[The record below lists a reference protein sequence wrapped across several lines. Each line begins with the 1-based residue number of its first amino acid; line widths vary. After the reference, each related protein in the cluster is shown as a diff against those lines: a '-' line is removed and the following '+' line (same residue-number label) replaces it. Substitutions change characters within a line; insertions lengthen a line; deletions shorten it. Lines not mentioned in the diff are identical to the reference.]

1 MPLRTAN
8 QTEKNM
14 KITKVETFQVSVP
27 STGDYKMAR
36 GTHDSLRS
44 FVVRIHTDE
53 GIVGAGEAHQG
64 VSGYSPETT
73 ATMDAVVSQ
82 VYGPLLVGRE
92 LAAVEQIAVD
102 LGIARRG
109 NLFARCAVEMALFD
123 ALGRARGQSIVAML
137 GGPVRTR
144 LELSGSI
151 GIDEPSVMAE
161 KAATMVAAGYRTI
174 KVKVGTPDMAKDLER
189 VRAVRKAVGDAV
201 AIRLDA
207 NSGFLPADALT
218 FIRGLADLA
227 IEYLEQPV
235 AAEHWDAMAKLTRL
249 GIVPILADESVHTP
263 EDAYRLIAAGAA
275 DAIKIKISKVGG
287 YIPARK
293 IIDIAEA
300 AGIKLVIGQGICSS
314 LEAAAEAHLACA
326 YPHVCPVAEMVGPT
340 KLKGDLVEPPLDLGS
355 GYLELP
361 EGPGLGVELSAGAL
375 KQYTICPQVAP
386 AERVKA

>member
-1 MPLRTAN
+1 
-8 QTEKNM
+8 M

-27 STGDYKMAR
+27 SKGDYKMAR
-36 GTHDSLRS
+36 GTHDSLRTL
-44 FVVRIHTDE
+44 VVRIHTDA
-53 GIVGAGEAHQG
+53 GIVGCGEAHQG
-64 VSGYSPETT
+64 VAGYSPETT
-73 ATMDAVVSQ
+73 ATMDAVVSG

-92 LAAVEQIAVD
+92 LAAVEQLALD

-123 ALGRARGQSIVAML
+123 ALGRARGLPVVTML
-137 GGPVRTR
+137 GGPVRIR

-151 GIDEPSVMAE
+151 GIDEPEVMAQ

-174 KVKVGTPDMAKDLER
+174 KVKVGMPDIAADLER
-189 VRAVRKAVGDAV
+189 VRAVRKAVGDTV

-207 NSGFLPADALT
+207 NSGYSPADALT

-235 AAEHWDAMAKLTRL
+235 AAEHIDAMAKLTRL

-263 EDAYRLIAAGAA
+263 EDAYRFISAGAT

-287 YIPARK
+287 YINARK
-293 IIDIAEA
+293 IIDIAES

-326 YPHVCPVAEMVGPT
+326 YPHVHPVAEMVGPT

-361 EGPGLGVELSAGAL
+361 AGPGLGVEFSMKAIR
-375 KQYTICPQVAP
+375 QYTMGSARPAP
-386 AERVKA
+386 VNA

>member
-1 MPLRTAN
+1 
-8 QTEKNM
+8 M
-14 KITKVETFQVSVP
+14 KISKVETFQISVP
-27 STGDYKMAR
+27 SKGDYKMAR
-36 GTHDSLRS
+36 GTHDSLRTLA
-44 FVVRIHTDE
+44 VRIHTDC
-53 GIVGAGEAHQG
+53 GIVGCGEAHQG
-64 VSGYSPETT
+64 VAGYSPETT
-73 ATMDAVVSQ
+73 ATMDAVVSG

-92 LAAVEQIAVD
+92 LEGVEQLALALSV
-102 LGIARRG
+102 ARRG

-123 ALGRARGQSIVAML
+123 ALGRARGLPIVAML

-151 GIDEPSVMAE
+151 GIDEPEVMAQ

-174 KVKVGTPDMAKDLER
+174 KVKVGMPDIAADLDR
-189 VRAVRKAVGDAV
+189 VRAVRKAVGEAV

-207 NSGFLPADALT
+207 NSGYSPADALT

-235 AAEHWDAMAKLTRL
+235 AAEHIDAMAKLTRL

-263 EDAYRLIAAGAA
+263 EDAYRFISAGAT

-287 YIPARK
+287 YINARK
-293 IIDIAEA
+293 IIDIAES

-326 YPHVCPVAEMVGPT
+326 YPHVHHVAEMVGPT
-340 KLKGDLVEPPLDLGS
+340 KLKGDLVVPPLDLS
-355 GYLELP
+355 RGYLELP
-361 EGPGLGVELSAGAL
+361 TGPGLGIEFSMKAI
-375 KQYTICPQVAP
+375 KQYTIGAVQTTPVLA
-386 AERVKA
+386 

>member
-1 MPLRTAN
+1 
-8 QTEKNM
+8 M

-27 STGDYKMAR
+27 SKGDYKMAR

-44 FVVRIHTDE
+44 LVVRIHTDE
-53 GIVGAGEAHQG
+53 GIVGSGEAHQG
-64 VSGYSPETT
+64 VAGYSPETT
-73 ATMDAVVSQ
+73 GTMDVVVSQ

-92 LAAVEQIAVD
+92 LVAVEQLSAD

-123 ALGRARGQSIVAML
+123 ALGRARGLPVVAML

-151 GIDEPSVMAE
+151 GIDEPAVMAE

-174 KVKVGTPDMAKDLER
+174 KVKVGMPDIAADLNR

-207 NSGFLPADALT
+207 NSGYSPADALT
-218 FIRGLADLA
+218 FIRGLEDLA
-227 IEYLEQPV
+227 IDYLEQPV
-235 AAEHWDAMAKLTRL
+235 AAEHIDAMAKLTRL

-263 EDAYRLIAAGAA
+263 EDAYRFISAGAA

-293 IIDIAEA
+293 IIDIAES

-326 YPHVCPVAEMVGPT
+326 YPHVNPIAEMVGPT

-361 EGPGLGVELSAGAL
+361 EGPGLGIELSLKAL
-375 KQYTICPQVAP
+375 KQYTIGAAKP
-386 AERVKA
+386 ALMKA

>member
-1 MPLRTAN
+1 
-8 QTEKNM
+8 M

-27 STGDYKMAR
+27 NKGDYKMAR

-44 FVVRIHTDE
+44 LVVRIHTDE
-53 GIVGAGEAHQG
+53 GIVGSGEAHQG
-64 VSGYSPETT
+64 VAGYSSETT
-73 ATMDAVVSQ
+73 GTMDAVVSQ

-92 LAAVEQIAVD
+92 LAAVEQLSAE

-109 NLFARCAVEMALFD
+109 NLFARCAVEIALFD
-123 ALGRARGQSIVAML
+123 ALGRARGLSVAAVL
-137 GGPVRTR
+137 GGPVRAR

-151 GIDEPSVMAE
+151 GIDTPEVMAQ

-174 KVKVGTPDMAKDLER
+174 KVKVGMPDIAADLQR

-207 NSGFLPADALT
+207 NSGYSPADALT
-218 FIRGLADLA
+218 FTRGLEDLA

-235 AAEHWDAMAKLTRL
+235 AAEHIDAMAKLTRL

-263 EDAYRLIAAGAA
+263 EDAYRFISAGAT

-293 IIDIAEA
+293 IIDIAES

-326 YPHVCPVAEMVGPT
+326 YPHVHPVAEMVGPT

-361 EGPGLGVELSAGAL
+361 QGPGLGVELSMKAIR
-375 KQYTICPQVAP
+375 QYTMGAARPAP
-386 AERVKA
+386 VNA

>member
-1 MPLRTAN
+1 
-8 QTEKNM
+8 M
-14 KITKVETFQVSVP
+14 KITRVEAIRVKIP
-27 STGDYKMAR
+27 NKGDYRMAR
-36 GTHDSLRS
+36 GVHDAMRS
-44 FVVRIHTDE
+44 VVVKIHTDT
-53 GIVGAGEAHQG
+53 GVTGVGEAHQG
-64 VSGYSPETT
+64 VSGYSSETLG
-73 ATMDAVVSQ
+73 TMDAVISE

-92 LAAVEQIAVD
+92 LDAVE
-102 LGIARRG
+102 GISAEIGLSRRG
-109 NLFARCAVEMALFD
+109 NLFARCAVETALFD
-123 ALGRARGQSIVAML
+123 ALGRARNLPIVTML
-137 GGPVRTR
+137 GGPIRRR

-151 GIDEPSVMAE
+151 GIDDPSMMAE
-161 KAATMVAAGYRTI
+161 KAATLVTAGYRTI
-174 KVKVGTPDMAKDLER
+174 KVKVGTSNIAQDLAC

-207 NSGFLPADALT
+207 NAGWSYTDALT
-218 FIRGLADLA
+218 FVRGLGDLG

-235 AAEHWDAMAKLTRL
+235 AAEHLDGMVKLARL

-263 EDAYRLIAAGAA
+263 DDAYRVISAGAV

-293 IIDIAEA
+293 IVDICEA

-355 GYLELP
+355 GHLELP
-361 EGPGLGVELSAGAL
+361 DGPGLGVTLSDAAL
-375 KQYTICPQVAP
+375 KRYTVGPESAP
-386 AERVKA
+386 TGKSAATV

>member
-1 MPLRTAN
+1 
-8 QTEKNM
+8 M

-27 STGDYKMAR
+27 SKGDYRMAR

-44 FVVRIHTDE
+44 LVVRIHTDE
-53 GIVGAGEAHQG
+53 GIVGCGEAHQG
-64 VSGYSPETT
+64 VAGYSSETT
-73 ATMDAVVSQ
+73 GTMDAVVSG

-92 LAAVEQIAVD
+92 LAGVEQIALD
-102 LGIARRG
+102 LQVARRG

-123 ALGRARGQSIVAML
+123 ALGRARGLPVVEML
-137 GGPVRTR
+137 GGPVRSR

-151 GIDEPSVMAE
+151 GIDEPAVMAE

-174 KVKVGTPDMAKDLER
+174 KVKVGMPDLAADLSR
-189 VRAVRKAVGDAV
+189 VRAVRNAVGESV

-207 NSGFLPADALT
+207 NSGYSPTDALI
-218 FIRGLADLA
+218 FIRGLEDLA

-235 AAEHWDAMAKLTRL
+235 AAEHIDAMAKLTRI

-263 EDAYRLIAAGAA
+263 EDAYRFISAGAI

-287 YIPARK
+287 YIAARK
-293 IIDIAEA
+293 IIDIAES

-326 YPHVCPVAEMVGPT
+326 YPHVNPVAEMVGPT
-340 KLKGDLVEPPLDLGS
+340 KLKGDLVDPPLDLRN

-361 EGPGLGVELSAGAL
+361 EGPGLGVEFSMDALRRYSIGA
-375 KQYTICPQVAP
+375 
-386 AERVKA
+386 EKAMAA